1 MTMMPL
7 PLNAHRPLIL
17 VRHIAA
23 LVGMVALSAPL
34 AAQTAP
40 PPQQGTM
47 AVEAHLA
54 DGSRDGTT
62 ESARDAAG
70 EALSARGFTLL
81 DGADHAAYW
90 MELVIDRSDVGTGDA
105 KVAPSSSN
113 LANGGVPGAAGSV
126 FKVPLPSGKSRHV
139 ALQKTRLDMILRK
152 RGSAASVWRGSA
164 VTVRSSDQQDAAATA
179 LSGALVRAYPAQSD
193 AVIGVP

>member
-7 PLNAHRPLIL
+7 PLNAHRPSIL

-81 DGADHAAYW
+81 DGAD
-90 MELVIDRSDVGTGDA
+90 EGDQF
-105 KVAPSSSN
+105 V
-113 LANGGVPGAAGSV
+113 L
-126 FKVPLPSGKSRHV
+126 F
-139 ALQKTRLDMILRK
+139 Q
-152 RGSAASVWRGSA
+152 
-164 VTVRSSDQQDAAATA
+164 
-179 LSGALVRAYPAQSD
+179 
-193 AVIGVP
+193 